1 MVQLGIDSIFVMVL
15 IESNINMKYIMY
27 MYSAFNFEF
36 TMYENFPCFFRLWQE
51 TEEIIT
57 KTRLNR

>member
-1 MVQLGIDSIFVMVL
+1 MEQLGIDSIFVMVL
-15 IESNINMKYIMY
+15 IESNINMKYKY
-27 MYSAFNFEF
+27 MYPAFNFEF